1 MLIDPRLATE
11 LTSLDI
17 SILFGRGSSLSAAV
31 ASAPAPAAAA
41 VPASSPSMI
50 DLEIC
55 VLGSFIIFD

>member
-1 MLIDPRLATE
+1 
-11 LTSLDI
+11 
-17 SILFGRGSSLSAAV
+17 LSAAV